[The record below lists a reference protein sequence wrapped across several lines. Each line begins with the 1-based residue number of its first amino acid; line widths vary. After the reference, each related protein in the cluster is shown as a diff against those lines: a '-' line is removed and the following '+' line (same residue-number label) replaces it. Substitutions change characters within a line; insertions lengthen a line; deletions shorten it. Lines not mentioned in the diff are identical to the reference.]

1 MTTQTNIQGNTGNNN
16 QNEKGNEMK
25 RSMFLALQFSG
36 KAITAM
42 VFGYLAMVTMI
53 LIMTANPFQSTG
65 FLGLRPPGRRCFG
78 PDRSGRDSYGPGPS
92 RSLHHHRAGQL
103 NRT

>member
-25 RSMFLALQFSG
+25 RSMFLAPQFSG

-53 LIMTANPFQSTG
+53 LIMTANPFQSTAS
-65 FLGLRPPGRRCFG
+65 LDFG
-78 PDRSGRDSYGPGPS
+78 PQAAAASVQTVVVEIPTVQVPAAPYIII
-92 RSLHHHRAGQL
+92 GQA
-103 NRT
+103 N